1 MSVDDSFWERWSPVG
16 GIVFA
21 VLIAVSGLIA
31 GSPPKLTDPTRKIL
45 DYLRD
50 NQGVLRWS
58 AYIGAVGTGFALW
71 WAGSVWRTI
80 RRAEGGSPL
89 LAVTAVGGLLLGL
102 SVAMVASI
110 VTAVLA
116 TPGIAVGMSASEL
129 RFVFILG
136 TALFGGVGIGIIAF
150 AGAFSVVIIRT
161 RVLPSFVGWFGLL
174 VAIVWIPGAAVMS
187 TTRDAVYYIT
197 FAGFLLFALWA
208 LVTSITM
215 LRRPVEASTT

>member
-1 MSVDDSFWERWSPVG
+1 VDDSFWERWAPVG

-21 VLIAVSGLIA
+21 VLIVVSGLIA
-31 GSPPKLTDPTRKIL
+31 GSPPKPTDRTVKIV
-45 DYLRD
+45 DYLSD

-110 VTAVLA
+110 ITSVLA
-116 TPGIAVGMSASEL
+116 TPGVGVGTGTGGV
-129 RFVFILG
+129 RFFYILG
-136 TALFGGVGIGIIAF
+136 AALFGGVGIGIVAF
-150 AGAFSVVIIRT
+150 AGAFSVVILRT
-161 RVLPSFVGWFGLL
+161 RVLPTIVGWFGLL
-174 VAIVWIPGAAVMS
+174 VALVWIPGAAIMS

-208 LVTSITM
+208 LVTSIVM
-215 LRRPVEASTT
+215 LRQPVEVSTT

>member
-1 MSVDDSFWERWSPVG
+1 VENSFWERWAPVG

-31 GSPPKLTDPTRKIL
+31 GSPPKLTDPTGKIVK
-45 DYLRD
+45 YLTD
-50 NQGVLRWS
+50 HQGVLRWS

-80 RRAEGGSPL
+80 RRAEGGSPQ

-102 SVAMVASI
+102 SVAMVGSI
-110 VTAVLA
+110 ITAVLA
-116 TPGIAVGMSASEL
+116 TPGVGVGTGAGGV
-129 RFVFILG
+129 RFFYILG
-136 TALFGGVGIGIIAF
+136 TALFGGVGIGVIAF

-174 VAIVWIPGAAVMS
+174 VAIVWIPGAAIMS
-187 TTRDAVYYIT
+187 TTRDEVYYIT

>member
-1 MSVDDSFWERWSPVG
+1 VENSFWERWSPVG

-21 VLIAVSGLIA
+21 VLIAVSGLIT
-31 GSPPKLTDPTRKIL
+31 GSPPKLTDPTGKIVK
-45 DYLRD
+45 YLSD

-58 AYIGAVGTGFALW
+58 AYVGAVGTGFALW

-102 SVAMVASI
+102 SVAMVGSI
-110 VTAVLA
+110 ITAVLA
-116 TPGIAVGMSASEL
+116 TPGVGVGTGAGGV
-129 RFVFILG
+129 RFFYILG
-136 TALFGGVGIGIIAF
+136 TALFGGVGIGVIAF

-161 RVLPSFVGWFGLL
+161 RVLPTFVGWFGLL

-215 LRRPVEASTT
+215 LRRPVETSTT

>member
-1 MSVDDSFWERWSPVG
+1 VDDSFWERWSPVG

-31 GSPPKLTDPTRKIL
+31 GSPPKLTDPTRKIVE
-45 DYLRD
+45 YLTD

-102 SVAMVASI
+102 SVAMVGSI

-116 TPGIAVGMSASEL
+116 TPGVGVGTGAGGV
-129 RFVFILG
+129 RFFYILG

-187 TTRDAVYYIT
+187 TTRDEVYYIT

-215 LRRPVEASTT
+215 LRRPVEASTA

>member
-1 MSVDDSFWERWSPVG
+1 
-16 GIVFA
+16 VFA

-31 GSPPKLTDPTRKIL
+31 GSPPKPTDPTPKIV

-110 VTAVLA
+110 VNAVLA
-116 TPGIAVGMSASEL
+116 TPGVGVGTGAGGV
-129 RFVFILG
+129 RFFYILG
-136 TALFGGVGIGIIAF
+136 TALFGGVGIGVIAF

-161 RVLPSFVGWFGLL
+161 RVLPSIVGWFGLL
-174 VAIVWIPGAAVMS
+174 VALVWIPGAAIMS

-197 FAGFLLFALWA
+197 FAAFLLFALWT
-208 LVTSITM
+208 LVTSIVM
-215 LRRPVEASTT
+215 LRQPAEVSTA

>member
-1 MSVDDSFWERWSPVG
+1 MDDSFWERWSPVG

-31 GSPPKLTDPTRKIL
+31 GSPPKLTDPTGKIVK
-45 DYLRD
+45 YLTD

-80 RRAEGGSPL
+80 RSAEGGSPL

-102 SVAMVASI
+102 SVAMVGSI
-110 VTAVLA
+110 ITAVLA
-116 TPGIAVGMSASEL
+116 TPGVGVGTGAGGV
-129 RFVFILG
+129 RFFYILG
-136 TALFGGVGIGIIAF
+136 TALFGGVGIGVIAF

-187 TTRDAVYYIT
+187 TTRDEVYYIT

-215 LRRPVEASTT
+215 LRRPVEASAA